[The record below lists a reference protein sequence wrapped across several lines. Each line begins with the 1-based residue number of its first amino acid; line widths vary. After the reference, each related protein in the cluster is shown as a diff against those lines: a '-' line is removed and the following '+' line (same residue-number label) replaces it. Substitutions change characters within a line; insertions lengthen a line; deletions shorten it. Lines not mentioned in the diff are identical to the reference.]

1 MKKPP
6 KREKAVA
13 LEYDRRKKDQA
24 APVVTAKGEGH
35 IARRI
40 VETARAADVPVV
52 EDAALVSA
60 LLSLELGQE
69 IPADLYPAVAR
80 ILSHAR
86 KQGYKN
92 LAILTVSDGFGQAED
107 GQTTHGGATARFG
120 EIGKE
125 RFVAQYGI
133 NAFGDGAAFA
143 RTEARMVAEIARQGR
158 VGRGRET

>member
-69 IPADLYPAVAR
+69 IPADLYTAVAR
-80 ILSHAR
+80 ILSWI
-86 KQGYKN
+86 YK
-92 LAILTVSDGFGQAED
+92 LEKGEQA
-107 GQTTHGGATARFG
+107 
-120 EIGKE
+120 
-125 RFVAQYGI
+125 
-133 NAFGDGAAFA
+133 
-143 RTEARMVAEIARQGR
+143 
-158 VGRGRET
+158 